1 MLTFKEFQSKV
12 DEENLKYGSCRGY
25 PYRKETFNK
34 IKIQDRTD
42 YSEDFFKEVF
52 GRQWRMRIKRMKDVA
67 KFLLKQNEEEPV
79 MMSVKQ
85 FGKKNAKVLE
95 TERVINDLLDLE
107 VLRLFNAKYDTSSHR
122 ARIFK
127 LNYRNLLL
135 LKSFIPE
142 IGEDKNSGVN
152 LYTNNNNNTINNN
165 VYELNKLNNNNVEEE
180 YNEIESN
187 ESTTPELETIRNR
200 VKELVKEQNTF
211 EKEPLF
217 QYQFPKDCMRAY
229 SNFCFQPTLKKDH
242 KIEHDQYRENI
253 LESKFPNVVLEERD
267 RIASIHNLN
276 RFLKTGVLAGNNRE
290 TEDFYKFFAGK
301 DLTEE
306 ERDSYKLLMMTFY
319 FSSQQKWNSLV
330 RHVVDYFYKGDSKAH
345 QIAKLGLDRFKA
357 AWKLL
362 GCKEFSCTDE
372 LEEALRNFY
381 RENRARLQEVEGEL
395 IGKDIFLYE
404 NVQNLSTEIELRKLG
419 YIVETVYDGFYT
431 NAPEEVWWKVYREK
445 LFELKTLIGSVKEI

>member
-12 DEENLKYGSCRGY
+12 EEENLKYGSCRGY

-152 LYTNNNNNTINNN
+152 LYTNNNNNTIHN
-165 VYELNKLNNNNVEEE
+165 VYELSNVEEE
-180 YNEIESN
+180 CNEIECN

-253 LESKFPNVVLEERD
+253 LESKFPSVVLEERD

-301 DLTEE
+301 DLTDE

-362 GCKEFSCTDE
+362 GCKEFSSTDE

-404 NVQNLSTEIELRKLG
+404 NVQNLSTELELRKLG

-431 NAPEEVWWKVYREK
+431 NASEEVWWKVYKEK

>member
-12 DEENLKYGSCRGY
+12 EEENLKYGSCRGY

-152 LYTNNNNNTINNN
+152 LYTNNNNNNTINN
-165 VYELNKLNNNNVEEE
+165 VYELNKLNNVEEE
-180 YNEIESN
+180 ECNVIESN
-187 ESTTPELETIRNR
+187 ESTTPELEIIRNR

-211 EKEPLF
+211 EKELLF

-253 LESKFPNVVLEERD
+253 LESKFPGVVLEERD

>member
-12 DEENLKYGSCRGY
+12 EEENLKYGSCRGY

-107 VLRLFNAKYDTSSHR
+107 VLHLFNAKYDTSSHR

-152 LYTNNNNNTINNN
+152 LYTNNNNNTINN
-165 VYELNKLNNNNVEEE
+165 VYELNKLNNVEEE
-180 YNEIESN
+180 CNEIESN

-253 LESKFPNVVLEERD
+253 LESKFPSVVLEERD

-301 DLTEE
+301 DLTDE

-404 NVQNLSTEIELRKLG
+404 NVQNLSTELELRKLG

-431 NAPEEVWWKVYREK
+431 NAPEEVWWKVYKEK

>member
-12 DEENLKYGSCRGY
+12 EEENLKYGSCRGY

-52 GRQWRMRIKRMKDVA
+52 GRQWRMRIKRMKAVA

-152 LYTNNNNNTINNN
+152 LYTNNNNNTINN
-165 VYELNKLNNNNVEEE
+165 VYELNNVEEE
-180 YNEIESN
+180 CNEIESN

-301 DLTEE
+301 DLTDE

-362 GCKEFSCTDE
+362 GCKEFSSTDE

-404 NVQNLSTEIELRKLG
+404 NVQNLSTELELRKLG

-431 NAPEEVWWKVYREK
+431 NAPGEVWWKVYKEK

>member
-12 DEENLKYGSCRGY
+12 EEENLKYGSCRGY

-165 VYELNKLNNNNVEEE
+165 LYELSKLNNLEEE
-180 YNEIESN
+180 ECNEIESN

-253 LESKFPNVVLEERD
+253 LESKFPSVVLEERD

-301 DLTEE
+301 DLTDE

-362 GCKEFSCTDE
+362 GCKKFSCTDE

-404 NVQNLSTEIELRKLG
+404 NVQNLSTELELRKLG

-431 NAPEEVWWKVYREK
+431 NAPEEVWWKVYKEK

>member
-12 DEENLKYGSCRGY
+12 EEENLKYGSCRGY

-34 IKIQDRTD
+34 IKVQDRTD

-142 IGEDKNSGVN
+142 IREDKNSGVN
-152 LYTNNNNNTINNN
+152 LYTNNNNNTINN
-165 VYELNKLNNNNVEEE
+165 VYELNKLNNVEEC
-180 YNEIESN
+180 NDIESN

-200 VKELVKEQNTF
+200 VKEL
-211 EKEPLF
+211 
-217 QYQFPKDCMRAY
+217 
-229 SNFCFQPTLKKDH
+229 
-242 KIEHDQYRENI
+242 
-253 LESKFPNVVLEERD
+253 
-267 RIASIHNLN
+267 
-276 RFLKTGVLAGNNRE
+276 
-290 TEDFYKFFAGK
+290 
-301 DLTEE
+301 
-306 ERDSYKLLMMTFY
+306 
-319 FSSQQKWNSLV
+319 SS
-330 RHVVDYFYKGDSKAH
+330 
-345 QIAKLGLDRFKA
+345 
-357 AWKLL
+357 
-362 GCKEFSCTDE
+362 
-372 LEEALRNFY
+372 EEA
-381 RENRARLQEVEGEL
+381 REV
-395 IGKDIFLYE
+395 KKY
-404 NVQNLSTEIELRKLG
+404 LSNK
-419 YIVETVYDGFYT
+419 
-431 NAPEEVWWKVYREK
+431 EEKR
-445 LFELKTLIGSVKEI
+445 I

>member
-12 DEENLKYGSCRGY
+12 EEENLKYGSCRGY

-135 LKSFIPE
+135 LKFFIPK

-152 LYTNNNNNTINNN
+152 LYTNNNNNTINN
-165 VYELNKLNNNNVEEE
+165 VYEFNKLNNVEEC
-180 YNEIESN
+180 NEIDSN

-301 DLTEE
+301 DLTDE

-362 GCKEFSCTDE
+362 GCKEFSSTDE

-404 NVQNLSTEIELRKLG
+404 NVQNLSTELELRKLG
-419 YIVETVYDGFYT
+419 YTVETVYDGFYT
-431 NAPEEVWWKVYREK
+431 NAPEEVWWKVYKEK

>member
-12 DEENLKYGSCRGY
+12 EEENLKYGSCRGY

-107 VLRLFNAKYDTSSHR
+107 VLHLFNAKYDTSSHR

-152 LYTNNNNNTINNN
+152 LYTNNNNNTINN
-165 VYELNKLNNNNVEEE
+165 VYKLNKLNNVEEE
-180 YNEIESN
+180 CNEIESN

-253 LESKFPNVVLEERD
+253 LESKFPSVVLEERD

-301 DLTEE
+301 DLTDE

-404 NVQNLSTEIELRKLG
+404 NVQNLSTELELRKLG

-431 NAPEEVWWKVYREK
+431 NAPEEVWWKVYKEK

>member
-12 DEENLKYGSCRGY
+12 EEENLKYGSCRGY

-152 LYTNNNNNTINNN
+152 LYTNNNNNTINNL
-165 VYELNKLNNNNVEEE
+165 YELNNLNNVEEC
-180 YNEIESN
+180 NEIESN
-187 ESTTPELETIRNR
+187 ESTTPELEIIRNR

-253 LESKFPNVVLEERD
+253 LESKFPSVVLEERD

-301 DLTEE
+301 DLTDE

-330 RHVVDYFYKGDSKAH
+330 KHVVDYFYKGDSKAH

-362 GCKEFSCTDE
+362 GCKEFSCTNE

-404 NVQNLSTEIELRKLG
+404 NVQNLSTELELRKLG

-431 NAPEEVWWKVYREK
+431 NAPEEVWWKVYKEK

>member
-12 DEENLKYGSCRGY
+12 EEENLKYGSCRGY
-25 PYRKETFNK
+25 PYRKEIFSK

-52 GRQWRMRIKRMKDVA
+52 GRQWRMRIKRMRDVA

-152 LYTNNNNNTINNN
+152 LYTNNNNNTINN
-165 VYELNKLNNNNVEEE
+165 VYELNKLNNVEEC
-180 YNEIESN
+180 NEIESN
-187 ESTTPELETIRNR
+187 ESTTPELEIIRNR

-253 LESKFPNVVLEERD
+253 LESKFPGVVLEERD

-301 DLTEE
+301 DLTDE

-404 NVQNLSTEIELRKLG
+404 NVQNLSTELELRKLG

-431 NAPEEVWWKVYREK
+431 NAPEEVWWKVYKEK

>member
-12 DEENLKYGSCRGY
+12 EEENLKYGSCRGY

-107 VLRLFNAKYDTSSHR
+107 VLRLFNAKYDTTSHR

-152 LYTNNNNNTINNN
+152 LYTNNNNSTINN
-165 VYELNKLNNNNVEEE
+165 VYELNKLNNDNVEEC
-180 YNEIESN
+180 NEIESN

-253 LESKFPNVVLEERD
+253 LESKFPSVVLEERD

-301 DLTEE
+301 DLTDE

-362 GCKEFSCTDE
+362 GKEEFSSTDE

-419 YIVETVYDGFYT
+419 YIIETVYDGFYT
-431 NAPEEVWWKVYREK
+431 NAPEEVWWKVYKEK

>member
-1 MLTFKEFQSKV
+1 MISFNDFQNKV
-12 DEENLKYGSCRGY
+12 TEEDLKYGSCRGY
-25 PYRKETFNK
+25 PFNK
-34 IKIQDRTD
+34 TKFQSIQIKDRTD
-42 YSEDFFKEVF
+42 YSEDLFKEVF

-85 FGKKNAKVLE
+85 FGKKAAKVSE
-95 TERVINDLLDLE
+95 TERVIDDLLTLE
-107 VLRLFNAKYDTSSHR
+107 VLRTFNAKYDTSSHR

-127 LNYRNLLL
+127 LSYRNLLL

-142 IGEDKNSGVN
+142 VGEDTNSGVN
-152 LYTNNNNNTINNN
+152 LYTNNNNIIINEYDNDDD
-165 VYELNKLNNNNVEEE
+165 VDEESRDSNK
-180 YNEIESN
+180 
-187 ESTTPELETIRNR
+187 STTPELKTIRNR

-211 EKEPLF
+211 EKDPLF
-217 QYQFPKDCMRAY
+217 QYQFPKECMRAY

-253 LESKFPNVVLEERD
+253 LESKFPGVALEERD

-290 TEDFYKFFAGK
+290 TEDFYKLFAGK
-301 DLTEE
+301 ELSKD
-306 ERDSYKLLMMTFY
+306 ERDSYKTLMMTFY

-330 RHVVDYFYKGDSKAH
+330 HHVVDYFYRGDSKAH
-345 QIAKLGLDRFKA
+345 QIAKKGVDRFKA

-362 GCKEFSCTDE
+362 GYKEYQDTEE
-372 LEEALRNFY
+372 LEEALRDFY
-381 RENRARLQEVEGEL
+381 RENRARLQQFEGEF

-431 NAPEEVWWKVYREK
+431 NAPEETWWKVYTEK
-445 LFELKTLIGSVKEI
+445 LLELKTLTESIKEI

>member
-1 MLTFKEFQSKV
+1 
-12 DEENLKYGSCRGY
+12 
-25 PYRKETFNK
+25 
-34 IKIQDRTD
+34 
-42 YSEDFFKEVF
+42 
-52 GRQWRMRIKRMKDVA
+52 
-67 KFLLKQNEEEPV
+67 
-79 MMSVKQ
+79 
-85 FGKKNAKVLE
+85 
-95 TERVINDLLDLE
+95 
-107 VLRLFNAKYDTSSHR
+107 
-122 ARIFK
+122 
-127 LNYRNLLL
+127 
-135 LKSFIPE
+135 
-142 IGEDKNSGVN
+142 
-152 LYTNNNNNTINNN
+152 
-165 VYELNKLNNNNVEEE
+165 
-180 YNEIESN
+180 
-187 ESTTPELETIRNR
+187 
-200 VKELVKEQNTF
+200 
-211 EKEPLF
+211 
-217 QYQFPKDCMRAY
+217 MRAY

-253 LESKFPNVVLEERD
+253 LESKFPSVVLEERD

-301 DLTEE
+301 DLTAE

-362 GCKEFSCTDE
+362 GCREFSCTDE

-404 NVQNLSTEIELRKLG
+404 NVQNLSTELELRKLG

>member
-12 DEENLKYGSCRGY
+12 EEENLKYGSCRGY

-152 LYTNNNNNTINNN
+152 LYTNNNNNTIHN
-165 VYELNKLNNNNVEEE
+165 VYELSNVEEE
-180 YNEIESN
+180 EECNEIECN

-253 LESKFPNVVLEERD
+253 LESKFPSVVLEERD

-301 DLTEE
+301 DLTDE

-362 GCKEFSCTDE
+362 GCKEFSSTDE

-404 NVQNLSTEIELRKLG
+404 NVQNLSTELELRKLG

-431 NAPEEVWWKVYREK
+431 NASEEVWWKVYKEK